1 MSQTTTP
8 DVPRLAVGIDIGG
21 TGTKAGLVDID
32 RGQKVGDRVR
42 LDTPQPATPGAV
54 IDTVAAVLEELAE
67 SAASHGHINDA
78 EHLTKLPV
86 GCAFPGVI
94 KDGTVLFTGN
104 LDPGFDGFPIV
115 EALSERIRTH
125 AHMANDA
132 DAAGLAEMTYG
143 AGRDHRKKTVIMTTL
158 GTGIGTALFAD
169 GRLFPYTEL
178 GHIMIDG
185 DVAEKRT
192 SVSAMRREG
201 YDMDEWCRLLTVYY
215 RELERLFWPDLF
227 IVGGGISKRSAEFL
241 ADIEVKTP
249 MRAAKLL
256 NNAGIVGAGLLGFNQ
271 GKMKVRRAQA

>member
-1 MSQTTTP
+1 MSQTTSP
-8 DVPRLAVGIDIGG
+8 RVSRLAVGIDIGG

-32 RGQKVGDRVR
+32 RGVMVGDRVR
-42 LDTPQPATPGAV
+42 LDTPQPATPDAV
-54 IDTVAAVLEELAE
+54 IDTVAAVLDGLAD
-67 SAASHGHINDA
+67 SAASHGFIDA
-78 EHLTKLPV
+78 ADHLTRLPV

-94 KDGTVLFTGN
+94 KGGTVLFTGN

-115 EALSERIRTH
+115 EALSERIGTR

-169 GRLFPYTEL
+169 GRLFPYAEL
-178 GHIMIDG
+178 GHILIDG
-185 DVAEKRT
+185 VAAEKRT

-201 YDMDEWCRLLTVYY
+201 YDMDEWCRRLTVYY

-241 ADIEVKTP
+241 ADIDVDTP

-256 NNAGIVGAGLLGFNQ
+256 NNAGIVGAGLMGFNK
-271 GKMKVRRAQA
+271 GKMKVRRARS